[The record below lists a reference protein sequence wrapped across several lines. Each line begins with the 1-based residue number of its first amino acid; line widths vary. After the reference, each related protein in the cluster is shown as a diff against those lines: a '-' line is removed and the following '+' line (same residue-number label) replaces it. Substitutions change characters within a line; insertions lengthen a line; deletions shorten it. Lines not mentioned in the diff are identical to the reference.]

1 MAHWHFSK
9 LAHKKMKAYIF
20 LADGFEEI
28 EAITPIDLLR
38 RANIEITS
46 ISISNS
52 KTVVGAH
59 NISIEADSLFS
70 DLNFENAELLILPGG
85 MPGTKNLDEHAG
97 LKKILEQQVI
107 QGKLIAAICAA
118 PSILGKMN
126 LLKDKEATC
135 YPGFENQLIGAS
147 LSESKVIQSGAIITA
162 MGAGVAIEF
171 SLKIIENL
179 KGKAV
184 ADQIANSICQ

>member
-1 MAHWHFSK
+1 
-9 LAHKKMKAYIF
+9 MKAYIF

-38 RANIEITS
+38 RANVEITS

-52 KTVVGAH
+52 KTVIGAH
-59 NISIEADSLFS
+59 NISIAADAIFS
-70 DLNFENAELLILPGG
+70 EVNFEDADLLILPGG
-85 MPGTKNLDEHAG
+85 MPGTKNLDGHAG
-97 LKKILEQQVI
+97 LKKILEQQAS

-126 LLKDKEATC
+126 LLEDKEAIC
-135 YPGFENQLIGAS
+135 YPGFENQLQGAS
-147 LSESKVIQSGAIITA
+147 LSERKVVQSGAIITA

-179 KGKAV
+179 KGKTV